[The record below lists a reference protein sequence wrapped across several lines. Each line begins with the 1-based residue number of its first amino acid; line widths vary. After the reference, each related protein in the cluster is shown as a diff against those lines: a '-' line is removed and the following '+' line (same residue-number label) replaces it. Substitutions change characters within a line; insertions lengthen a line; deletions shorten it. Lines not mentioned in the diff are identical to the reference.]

1 MVGEIGR
8 ARRPGRVRHG
18 ATAMAVLGLAAAT
31 LGAPRALAQ
40 EAAIQA
46 VPVTPSINITPR
58 RITFDRLGR
67 TAAVYIHNPGAAS
80 GNFNIELVDR
90 LMLPD
95 GQLVPAADAA
105 TVAAYKPQLDRLQ
118 SARQL
123 LLVTPRRTSLQAN
136 AGQTIRVRAAAN
148 NIAPGE
154 YRTHLTVTGIP
165 PADAGLTVDNAA
177 AQSAGALS
185 FRISS
190 VLGISIP
197 VIVRVGPIDVRAT
210 IEEARIA
217 RAAPASAAKP
227 AATVDL
233 VLGRAGRNSLFGNI
247 EVRSERD
254 RGEPLG
260 LLRGVGVYT
269 EIDSRRVSIALSRVP
284 APGERITVAF
294 VDDDTAPGKVLASAR
309 INAP

>member
-1 MVGEIGR
+1 MV
-8 ARRPGRVRHG
+8 
-18 ATAMAVLGLAAAT
+18 VLGLAAAT
-31 LGAPRALAQ
+31 LGAPGVRAQ

-105 TVAAYKPQLDRLQ
+105 SVAAYKPQLDRLQ
-118 SARQL
+118 SARPL

-136 AGQTIRVRAAAN
+136 AGQTIRVRVGAAS

-210 IEEARIA
+210 IGDATISQA
-217 RAAPASAAKP
+217 AAAPGGGKPSA
-227 AATVDL
+227 TLDL
-233 VLGRAGRNSLFGNI
+233 ILGRTGRNSLFGNI

-260 LLRGVGVYT
+260 LLRGIGVYT
-269 EIDSRRVSIALSRVP
+269 EIDNRRVSIPLSRMP
-284 APGERITVAF
+284 APGERITINF